1 MKPYEEGRS
10 GPQQERFLLPMMFQA
25 LVVESTTRCNAKCGM
40 CYQGAGPKGS
50 DYLGD
55 AALSVDDIKQVLRSG
70 LSIPSLT
77 RRFHMAGG
85 EAFIKVDECVE
96 IFSYA
101 SALGWREV
109 SCTTNAYWAADIAKA
124 HGLARRL
131 RDAGLQR
138 AEISWDHWH
147 GPHIPAHAINNCL
160 HAMEAN
166 DIQTNLRLLTSRSH
180 SAEEALAALSPAALA
195 KASVITSAPVFQVG
209 RAMELPAEDIYAS
222 DQNATC
228 HSALNLTVNARGFV
242 YPCCAGFDQTNSE
255 LFGSIRERDIAD
267 IAADINRSLLVRL
280 VVFEGINSLR
290 PILQLLGE
298 ELKDQYSSI
307 CGMCFEVFSNP
318 ERVRKLTDFFQ
329 QIEAE
334 ALREALQKR
343 KSDSSDA
350 DELEVAQ

>member
-1 MKPYEEGRS
+1 MNSYDAGGSSPL
-10 GPQQERFLLPMMFQA
+10 QERFLLPMMFQA

-55 AALSVDDIKQVLRSG
+55 AALDVDDIKRVIRSG
-70 LSIPSLT
+70 RSIPSLAS
-77 RRFHMAGG
+77 RFHMAGG
-85 EAFIKVDECVE
+85 EAFIKIDECVE

-138 AEISWDHWH
+138 AEISWDYWH

-166 DIQTNLRLLTSRSH
+166 DIQTHLRLLTSRSH
-180 SAEEALAALSPAALA
+180 SAEEALAMLSPAALA
-195 KASVITSAPVFQVG
+195 KASAITSAPVFQVG
-209 RAMELPAEDIYAS
+209 RAMELPAQDIYTS

-228 HSALNLTVNARGFV
+228 HAALNLTVNARGFV

-255 LFGSIRERDIAD
+255 LFGNVRDRDIAD
-267 IAADINRSLLVRL
+267 IAAEINRSLLVRL

-290 PILQLLGE
+290 PILQRLGE

-307 CGMCFEVFSNP
+307 CGMCFEVFSDP
-318 ERVRKLTDFFQ
+318 QRVRKLTDFFQ

-334 ALREALQKR
+334 ALQEALEKQSVR
-343 KSDSSDA
+343 PASND
-350 DELEVAQ
+350 LETAV

>member
-1 MKPYEEGRS
+1 MNPSEAGQRS
-10 GPQQERFLLPMMFQA
+10 PLQERFLLPMMFQA

-55 AALSVDDIKQVLRSG
+55 ASLSVDDVKRVIGSG
-70 LSIPSLT
+70 LSIPSLAS
-77 RRFHMAGG
+77 RFHMAGG
-85 EAFIKVDECVE
+85 EAFIKIDDCVE

-101 SALGWREV
+101 SELGWREV

-124 HGLARRL
+124 HRLARRL

-147 GPHIPAHAINNCL
+147 GPHIPAQAINNCL
-160 HAMEAN
+160 HAMEAH

-180 SAEEALAALSPAALA
+180 SAEEALAMLSPAALA

-209 RAMELPAEDIYAS
+209 RAMTLPAQDIYPG
-222 DQNATC
+222 DPDATC

-242 YPCCAGFDQTNSE
+242 YPCCAGFDQTHAE
-255 LFGSIRERDIAD
+255 LFGSIRDRDLAD

-290 PILQLLGE
+290 PILRLLGE
-298 ELKDQYSSI
+298 ELEAQYSSI
-307 CGMCFEVFSNP
+307 CGMCFEVFSDP
-318 ERVRKLTDFFQ
+318 ARVRKLTSFFQ
-329 QIEAE
+329 QIEV
-334 ALREALQKR
+334 EALQEALGR
-343 KSDSSDA
+343 QAALAASDDV
-350 DELEVAQ
+350 EVAA